1 MGEVSEDRRIAS
13 VTPVFIKGKKE
24 NLRNKRPVSLISIPG
39 KLMEQLVL
47 DVTSKQVEE
56 KKVIRSSQH
65 GFTKG
70 KSCLIN
76 LVAFHHW
83 LNRWEESSGCCVP

>member
-1 MGEVSEDRRIAS
+1 MGEVSEDWRIAT

-70 KSCLIN
+70 NST
-76 LVAFHHW
+76 
-83 LNRWEESSGCCVP
+83 